1 MSSQAVSVPAPV
13 SPRSHST
20 SVDSTSIP
28 ALSSSTSTNMSE
40 TSSSSSLALQTPQS
54 PSIMAILDQ
63 TERKRT
69 SSYPSTRSD
78 NQEEPFERTLGTRA
92 SSKLEMEPK
101 SATPPTHHH
110 PEDSTIH
117 TPIRQGSFDSSA
129 SIQRQP
135 NVTNQM
141 LWSDDPSRVG
151 QSTDR
156 IDSLA
161 QNGLP
166 VKRPVPASPL
176 DHVPS
181 DRSDASTSSQGRR
194 MRPRLRT
201 ILSAPLSSSR
211 QSSNPTI
218 AKIAGAM
225 YGLKTTRVSESSTLG
240 RHDADDTSDPRS
252 ADTSKSTTVPT
263 MSHLVQRSPPPTFR
277 RGLTLPTPTPP
288 QLTHL
293 VATKVPPPRLDHFD
307 RMLPKELK
315 VMIIT
320 KLLDIGSEQERER
333 RWSGE
338 VGARRELIKLDR
350 VSICLFR
357 DLG

>member
-40 TSSSSSLALQTPQS
+40 TSSSSFLGLQTPQS

-63 TERKRT
+63 SERKRT
-69 SSYPSTRSD
+69 SSHSSTRSD
-78 NQEEPFERTLGTRA
+78 YHEEPFERTLDTRT
-92 SSKLEMEPK
+92 SSRLEMETK
-101 SATPPTHHH
+101 SGTTPTHRH

-135 NVTNQM
+135 TTAQQG
-141 LWSDDPSRVG
+141 LWTDDSPSNHG
-151 QSTDR
+151 STTSADLL
-156 IDSLA
+156 S

-166 VKRPVPASPL
+166 VKRPVPTS
-176 DHVPS
+176 PS
-181 DRSDASTSSQGRR
+181 DRAGSSTSSQGRR
-194 MRPRLRT
+194 MRPRLRA
-201 ILSAPLSSSR
+201 ILSAPLTSSR
-211 QSSNPTI
+211 QSSNTTI

-225 YGLKTTRVSESSTLG
+225 SGLKTTRESGSSTPA
-240 RHDADDTSDPRS
+240 RHDAGQTSTSRS
-252 ADTSKSTTVPT
+252 ADSSKSTTVPT
-263 MSHLVQRSPPPTFR
+263 MSHLVQRSPPPTIR

-293 VATKVPPPRLDHFD
+293 IATKVPPPRLDHFD

-315 VMIIT
+315 VLIIT
-320 KLLDIGSEQERER
+320 KLLDIGSEQECER

-338 VGARRELIKLDR
+338 VGARRELIKLSR
-350 VSICLFR
+350 VRICMI
-357 DLG
+357 

>member
-13 SPRSHST
+13 SPRSYNT
-20 SVDSTSIP
+20 SVDNTSVP
-28 ALSSSTSTNMSE
+28 ALSSSTSTDRSE

-63 TERKRT
+63 GERKRT
-69 SSYPSTRSD
+69 SCHLSMRSD
-78 NQEEPFERTLGTRA
+78 NHEEPFERTLGTRV
-92 SSKLEMEPK
+92 SSKLELETK
-101 SATPPTHHH
+101 SGTTPTHRHL
-110 PEDSTIH
+110 EASTIH

-135 NVTNQM
+135 TTAQQG
-141 LWSDDPSRVG
+141 LCTDDSSSNHG
-151 QSTDR
+151 STTSADMQS
-156 IDSLA
+156 

-166 VKRPVPASPL
+166 IKRPVPTS
-176 DHVPS
+176 PS
-181 DRSDASTSSQGRR
+181 DRAGSSTSSQGRR

-201 ILSAPLSSSR
+201 ILSAPLTSSR
-211 QSSNPTI
+211 QSSNTTI

-225 YGLKTTRVSESSTLG
+225 SGLKTTRESGSSTPA
-240 RHDADDTSDPRS
+240 RHDADETSTPSS
-252 ADTSKSTTVPT
+252 ADLSKSTTVPT
-263 MSHLVQRSPPPTFR
+263 MSHLVQRSLPPTFR

-315 VMIIT
+315 VMIMT
-320 KLLDIGSEQERER
+320 KLLEPASERERDR
-333 RWSGE
+333 RWSGG
-338 VGARRELIKLDR
+338 VGARRELIKLSR
-350 VSICLFR
+350 VRICIIR